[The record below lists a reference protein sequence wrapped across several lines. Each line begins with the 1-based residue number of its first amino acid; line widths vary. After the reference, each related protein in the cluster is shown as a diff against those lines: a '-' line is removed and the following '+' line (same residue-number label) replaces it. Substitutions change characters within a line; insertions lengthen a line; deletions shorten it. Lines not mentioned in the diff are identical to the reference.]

1 MHARYYYTEWD
12 EKMSLMVVF
21 SWLNL
26 EVELQ
31 LRLDILLNFE
41 AKILYTLKILN
52 LHAKIKK

>member
-1 MHARYYYTEWD
+1 MYARYYYTEWD

-52 LHAKIKK
+52 LHAKKKK